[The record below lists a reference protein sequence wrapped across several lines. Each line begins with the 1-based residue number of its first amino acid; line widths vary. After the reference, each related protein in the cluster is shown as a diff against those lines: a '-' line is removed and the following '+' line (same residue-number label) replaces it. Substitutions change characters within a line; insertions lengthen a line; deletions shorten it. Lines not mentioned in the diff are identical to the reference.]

1 MDLCV
6 QGEGVKPHW
15 TDKVYVGCLKKKY
28 IYTQCILSG
37 GFSRKR
43 WVNLVIIKR
52 NATNMHNAGQ
62 LGLL

>member
-15 TDKVYVGCLKKKY
+15 TDKVYVGCLKIYKY
-28 IYTQCILSG
+28 AQCILSG

-43 WVNLVIIKR
+43 WLNLVTRKR
-52 NATNMHNAGQ
+52 NATKMHNAGQ